1 MEVVKDVP
9 MVFGQFGC
17 DDGERKIAVE
27 ARSSGKVRGARPP
40 LQVDLEETSF
50 EVCWWNFILAVCC
63 LRVRKAIKMMDYFFN
78 E

>member
-1 MEVVKDVP
+1 MEVVKDLP

-40 LQVDLEETSF
+40 PPGGS
-50 EVCWWNFILAVCC
+50 
-63 LRVRKAIKMMDYFFN
+63 
-78 E
+78 

>member
-40 LQVDLEETSF
+40 PSR
-50 EVCWWNFILAVCC
+50 WILKKLHLKFVGGTLSWLSVVFAFAKQ
-63 LRVRKAIKMMDYFFN
+63 LK
-78 E
+78 

>member
-1 MEVVKDVP
+1 MCRWCLVSLAVMMARGRLQLKQEVAGKYV
-9 MVFGQFGC
+9 
-17 DDGERKIAVE
+17 ERDL
-27 ARSSGKVRGARPP
+27 P